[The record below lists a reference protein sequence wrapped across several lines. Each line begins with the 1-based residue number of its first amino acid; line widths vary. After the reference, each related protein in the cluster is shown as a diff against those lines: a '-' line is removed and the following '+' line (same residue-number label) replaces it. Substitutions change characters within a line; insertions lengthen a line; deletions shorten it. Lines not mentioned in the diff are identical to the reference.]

1 MTTTAS
7 SDDRRLRAR
16 FAMQEGLEHRFFDAA
31 QRERL
36 ERHLDLRPGT
46 GDVEVLVTGWGAPP
60 IGTAELDAMPSLRA
74 ILHAAGTVKTFL
86 TEEPLRRGIRVTSA
100 AAANALPVAEF
111 TLAAILSAGKSTAEI
126 ADEYAA
132 QPAIDLNEERFA
144 GIGNYGRVVGILGA
158 SQIGRRVVELLRPFD
173 VEVLVSD
180 PYLAADDPL
189 LASAR
194 SVTLEELFAT
204 SGIVSVHAPDLP
216 QTTGTVSRELLASM
230 RHGAVLIN
238 TARPALVD
246 QPALV
251 ELLRERRI
259 RAVLD
264 VTDPEP
270 LPLDHP
276 LRSVPGVTLTPHLAG
291 AQGNELRRLGEA
303 VVREVEAL
311 SAGRPALHPVRPEL
325 FGITA

>member
-1 MTTTAS
+1 MTHAP
-7 SDDRRLRAR
+7 SDDRRLPAR
-16 FAMQEGLEHRFFDAA
+16 FVMEEGLELRLFDAA

-36 ERHLDLRPGT
+36 ERHLDLSA
-46 GDVEVLVTGWGAPP
+46 DASAVQVLVTGWGAPA

-86 TEEPLRRGIRVTSA
+86 TDEPLRRGIRVTSA

-111 TLAAILSAGKSTAEI
+111 TLAAILTAGKATAEI
-126 ADEYAA
+126 AQEYAA
-132 QPAIDLNEERFA
+132 RPGIDLDEERFD

-173 VEVLVSD
+173 IEVLVSD

-189 LASAR
+189 LEHAR
-194 SVTLEELFAT
+194 SVVLDELFAA
-204 SGIVSVHAPDLP
+204 SDIVSVHAPDLP
-216 QTTGTVSRELLASM
+216 QTRGLVSAGLLESM
-230 RHGAVLIN
+230 RPGAVLIN

-246 QPALV
+246 QQALLT
-251 ELLRERRI
+251 LLRERRI

-276 LRSVPGVTLTPHLAG
+276 LRSAPGVTLTPHLAG
-291 AQGNELRRLGEA
+291 AQGNELRRLGES

-311 SAGRPALHPVRPEL
+311 SAGRPALHPVRAEL
-325 FGITA
+325 FDITA

>member
-1 MTTTAS
+1 MTTAVR
-7 SDDRRLRAR
+7 SDNRRLRAR
-16 FAMQEGLEHRFFDAA
+16 FAMQEGLEHRLFDAA

-36 ERHLDLRPGT
+36 ERHLDLRADA
-46 GDVEVLVTGWGAPP
+46 GDVEVLVTGWGATP

-74 ILHAAGTVKTFL
+74 ILHAAGTVKSFL
-86 TEEPLRRGIRVTSA
+86 TDEPLRRGIRVTSA

-111 TLAAILSAGKSTAEI
+111 TLAAILTAGKSTSEI

-132 QPAIDLNEERFA
+132 QPSVDLREERFD
-144 GIGNYGRVVGILGA
+144 GIGNYGRVIGILGA

-189 LASAR
+189 LDAAR
-194 SVTLEELFAT
+194 SVPLAELFAA
-204 SGIVSVHAPDLP
+204 SDIVSVHAPDLP
-216 QTTGTVSRELLASM
+216 QTRGIVSRELLASM
-230 RHGAVLIN
+230 RRGAVLIN

-251 ELLRERRI
+251 EALRERRI

-270 LPLDHP
+270 LPLGHP

-311 SAGRPALHPVRPEL
+311 SAGRPALHPVRAEL
-325 FGITA
+325 FDITA